1 MINMKISWR
10 EAPWRDERDPN
21 SSRATRK
28 EMKVKYKKLRR
39 QHE

>member
-1 MINMKISWR
+1 MRNRKISWR
-10 EAPWRDERDPN
+10 EAPGRDERGPN
-21 SSRATRK
+21 SSRAAGK